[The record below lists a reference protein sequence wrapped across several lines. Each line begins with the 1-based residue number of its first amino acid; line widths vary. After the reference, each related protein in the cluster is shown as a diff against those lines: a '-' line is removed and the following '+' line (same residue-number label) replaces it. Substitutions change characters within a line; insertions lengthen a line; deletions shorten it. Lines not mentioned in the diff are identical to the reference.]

1 MAVEMPDQL
10 RAIIIGICIG
20 IMGWEAISVQKI
32 KASNILFS
40 CPACGQGCRWNC
52 KSIFSGQQ

>member
-20 IMGWEAISVQKI
+20 IMGWDAISVQII
-32 KASNILFS
+32 KASNNFLFMS
-40 CPACGQGCRWNC
+40 CMWSRLPVEL
-52 KSIFSGQQ
+52 